1 MAEQYISMNNVT
13 EINSLVNAKSESK
26 RDMMNRIAR
35 EYYNAGLNVLPLEKG
50 EKCPNKNIKWKKW
63 KTVLMLPDE
72 HEFFFSQY
80 DASHGIGVITGL
92 GSGGLE
98 AIDIDTKN
106 DPRESR
112 FIEFGNN
119 IKSLPCFQKLVKQKT
134 VNNGRHLL
142 YRCPNPLGNKQ
153 LAFAEGVK
161 SPAIE
166 TRGQGGFLV
175 VCPTDGYQLTDGS
188 PGMVDIPTISDTE
201 RDELHNIARLCCKKE
216 MEKGGKNHPKV
227 DKSGSSNKIV
237 PTEPEKDVFGY
248 PSGFN
253 QRKKPKEYLIKAGW
267 TLVSSNGTKEHYR
280 RPGKVDQGVS
290 ANWDDECKVFF
301 VHTTG
306 SSLPE
311 GALSSFQVFAH
322 LEHNS
327 NFDLA
332 AQYAKEIVSEELD
345 TPLLITGKDLPKTKA
360 ELDANKPDEIIPGL
374 CNKGGKITI
383 GGAAKASKSFM
394 VGNFIMSA
402 VTGTFFL
409 GKKIPR
415 QKVLLIDLEVDFWE
429 LSRRFFGLAQKD
441 SNGVAQYSEDLFIL
455 SLRKRPDL
463 LDRTKLLQLVEK
475 LKEEHDFDLIVL
487 DCAYQIMGGLD
498 ENANAQMTE
507 LGRFFSA
514 LQKDETTLVVVHH
527 FGKGDSYTKNVW
539 DRFRG
544 ASSFGALFD
553 ACIVLAAHEKEDHL
567 IAEFGAR
574 SFKGDPPMVLKFN
587 PFPKLEVAE
596 GEDPRRYRRAGQMA
610 IEDDPV
616 IKMIYENPNLGTK
629 QLAEEFGYSQE
640 TIRKRA
646 EKAGL
651 KSVKSG
657 GSTSWGVEENGQ
669 ILFLANK
676 SGKSL

>member
-1 MAEQYISMNNVT
+1 MAKQYMNMNNVT
-13 EINSLVNAKSESK
+13 EINKLVNIKSDSK
-26 RDMMNRIAR
+26 REMMNRIAR

-50 EKCPNKNIKWKKW
+50 AKCPNKYIKWKKW

-72 HEFFFSQY
+72 HDFIFRQY
-80 DASHGIGVITGL
+80 DSSHGIGVITGS
-92 GSGGLE
+92 GSGGVE

-106 DPRESR
+106 DPGEKT
-112 FIEFGNN
+112 FIEYKNL
-119 IKSLPCFQKLVKQKT
+119 ILKLPCFQKLVKQKT

-153 LAFAEGVK
+153 LAFAEGMK
-161 SPAIE
+161 APAIE

-175 VCPTDGYQLTDGS
+175 LCPTDGYELTAGS
-188 PGMVDIPTISDTE
+188 LGIIDIPTISDTE
-201 RDELHNIARLCCKKE
+201 RDELHNIALLCCKKE
-216 MEKGGKNHPKV
+216 TEESGPNRTKV
-227 DKSGSSNKIV
+227 DKSESSKKIV

-248 PSGFN
+248 PSFFN
-253 QRKKPKEYLIKAGW
+253 QRKNPKEYLIKSGW
-267 TLVSSNGTKEHYR
+267 TLVRIDGTKEHYR

-290 ANWDDECKVFF
+290 ANWDDECKVFY

-332 AQYAKEIVSEELD
+332 AQYAKEIISED
-345 TPLLITGKDLPKTKA
+345 VVPPLLITGKDLPKTKA
-360 ELDANKPDEIIPGL
+360 ELDANKPEEIIPGL
-374 CNKGGKITI
+374 LFKGNKIAI
-383 GGAAKASKSFM
+383 GGAVKASKSIM
-394 VGNFIMSA
+394 VGNFIMAA
-402 VTGTFFL
+402 VNGTSFL

-415 QKVLLIDLEVDFWE
+415 KKVLLIDLEVDFWE

-441 SNGVAQYSEDLFIL
+441 SNGAAQYSEDLFIL

-463 LDRTKLLQLVEK
+463 LNRDKLIQLVEK
-475 LKEEHDFDLIVL
+475 LKEEHNFDLIVL

-507 LGRFFSA
+507 LGHFFLA

-527 FGKGDSYTKNVW
+527 FGKGDSYTKNIW

-574 SFKGDPPMVLKFN
+574 AFKGDPPMVLKFN

-596 GEDPRRYRRAGQMA
+596 GEDPKKYRRPGQIA

-616 IKMIYENPNLGTK
+616 INMIYENPNLGTK

-657 GSTSWGVEENGQ
+657 GSTSWGMEENGQ